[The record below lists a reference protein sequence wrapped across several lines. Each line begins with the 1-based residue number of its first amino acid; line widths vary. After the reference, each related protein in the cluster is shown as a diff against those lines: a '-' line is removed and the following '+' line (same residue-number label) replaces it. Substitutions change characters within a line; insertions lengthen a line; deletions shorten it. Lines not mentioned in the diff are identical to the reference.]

1 MAWFCWPAKKRDA
14 LARRLPAAQEAARTL
29 RTVYEVGGEPRVT
42 VEQAEARARAL
53 ADELE
58 MLSVQFAADSQ
69 AAQAQTDALALDVR
83 QLAERRRRAETAQV
97 VRAPVSGR
105 VAEVRV
111 KDATQAGVLVEVVI
125 VSEVSPNDNS

>member
-53 ADELE
+53 ADELD
-58 MLSVQFAADSQ
+58 LLGVQYAAD
-69 AAQAQTDALALDVR
+69 AQAQTDALALDVR
-83 QLAERRRRAETAQV
+83 QLGERRKRAETAQV

>member
-53 ADELE
+53 ADELD
-58 MLSVQFAADSQ
+58 MLGVQYAAD
-69 AAQAQTDALALDVR
+69 AQAQTDALALDVR